1 VGGKDSQRTPG
12 ESFSR
17 FLSSVTKALLQQKC
31 HSCPDKLKKEGRTLT
46 QLRRVEILEKQ
57 VGRPARGTRTV
68 RGNFVNLL
76 TWIEDFDTNN
86 VTGP

>member
-1 VGGKDSQRTPG
+1 
-12 ESFSR
+12 
-17 FLSSVTKALLQQKC
+17 
-31 HSCPDKLKKEGRTLT
+31 LT

-86 VTGP
+86 VTGPKDQALTQPLEG